1 MQIALVLLSA
11 ALMWASFPP
20 LNLGFLV
27 FVAPIPFLWVL
38 RRVDSARKAG
48 WFGLVFGA
56 AFLGGMLWWIFI
68 LGAVAWFPLT
78 IVMGLWFTGYA
89 LVLYAG
95 RDLSAMR
102 WWVLAVGA
110 WAAMEFLRARFP
122 FGGFPWGSAGHPI
135 GTIPGARGAAQWIG
149 PTGWG
154 VLVVAFAAGVA
165 VMFEEERDRRWLE
178 VSAITIVV
186 LTFLGALFQPSAG
199 GPAVRVAV
207 AQGNSPCPRVHC
219 DGEKQAIY
227 QSHLGLTSTIEADAV
242 DLVVWPEDS
251 FGGQFNPTFNS
262 EIAAQMAGEAVRVD
276 AYLIAGGTRSAGP
289 GFFENLNLVFSPR
302 GAIIGEYLK
311 RHPVPFGEYVPLRG
325 LFEVVPQLAEVPN
338 DLVPGS
344 GPVVFPMR
352 TDDGERWFGSL
363 ISFEGAFV
371 RYMRSEVNAG
381 ARLMVVAT
389 NHGSYGR
396 TPASD
401 QFIGIV
407 RMSAVSLGVDVVH
420 GAVTGRTTIIR
431 ADGSVA
437 RKTDQFEATLYSGV
451 VRFQDSPRT
460 LYAIAGDWL
469 QILAMAAG
477 LIALVGFGE
486 GRRGFR
492 VRRERGR

>member
-27 FVAPIPFLWVL
+27 FFAPVPLLWVL
-38 RRVDSARKAG
+38 RRVETARQAG
-48 WFGLVFGA
+48 WFGLVFGV

-78 IVMGLWFTGYA
+78 AIMGLWFTGYA
-89 LVLYAG
+89 LVLFVG
-95 RDLSAMR
+95 RNWSAAR
-102 WWVLAVGA
+102 WWALAVGA

-154 VLVVAFAAGVA
+154 VLVVAFAAGLA
-165 VMFEEERDRRWLE
+165 VTFEQERDRRWLE
-178 VSAITIVV
+178 VSTIVIVV
-186 LTFLGALFQPSAG
+186 LMFLGALFQPSAG

-207 AQGNSPCPRVHC
+207 VQGNSPCPRVHC

-227 QSHLGLTSTIEADAV
+227 QSHLGLTSTIEDGAA

-262 EIAAQMAGEAVRVD
+262 EVSAQMAGEAVRIGC
-276 AYLIAGGTRSAGP
+276 YLIAGGTRSAGP
-289 GFFENLNLVFSPR
+289 GYFENLNLVFSPR

-311 RHPVPFGEYVPLRG
+311 RHPVPFGEYVPLRN
-325 LFEVVPQLAEVPN
+325 LFEVIPQLAQVPN
-338 DLVPGS
+338 DMVAGE
-344 GPVVFPMR
+344 GPVVFPVD
-352 TDDGERWFGSL
+352 TDDGERLLGSL
-363 ISFEGAFV
+363 ISFEGAFE
-371 RYMRSEVNAG
+371 RLMRSEVNAG

-407 RMSAVSLGVDVVH
+407 RMSAASFGVDVVH

-431 ADGSVA
+431 ADGSVE
-437 RKTDQFEATLYSGV
+437 RKTDVFEATIYSGV

-460 LYAIAGDWL
+460 FYSIAGDWL
-469 QILAMAAG
+469 QLLAMAVG
-477 LIALVGFGE
+477 LIALIGFGE
-486 GRRGFR
+486 THRGFR
-492 VRRERGR
+492 FRPEVKR